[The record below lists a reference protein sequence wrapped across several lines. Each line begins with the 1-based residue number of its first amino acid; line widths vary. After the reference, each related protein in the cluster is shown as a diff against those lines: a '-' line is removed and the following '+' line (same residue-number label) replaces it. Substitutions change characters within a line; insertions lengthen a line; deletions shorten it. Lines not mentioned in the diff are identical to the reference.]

1 VRSAAVPVAGSRRS
15 SAARVDR
22 ATARPTR
29 ASTKRTPSEGRARPG
44 GERGRGARSREATR
58 VGAKAI
64 GGGERGGT
72 RAGCESVVVDDENRR
87 GNAPARIARG
97 TATAATAEAAA
108 MLACKSVASLRGAEG
123 WRRRQAGL
131 LRGFLEGHLLFAK
144 NHARPTATFAKSGW
158 KLRVQTEGAD
168 WPRAF
173 IFPKI
178 SIEISLLAKL

>member
-1 VRSAAVPVAGSRRS
+1 
-15 SAARVDR
+15 
-22 ATARPTR
+22 
-29 ASTKRTPSEGRARPG
+29 
-44 GERGRGARSREATR
+44 
-58 VGAKAI
+58 
-64 GGGERGGT
+64 
-72 RAGCESVVVDDENRR
+72 
-87 GNAPARIARG
+87 
-97 TATAATAEAAA
+97 

>member
-1 VRSAAVPVAGSRRS
+1 MMLMASLNVNERRCGARRFPSLGPVG
-15 SAARVDR
+15 R
-22 ATARPTR
+22 APR
-29 ASTKRTPSEGRARPG
+29 ASTRRTPSEGRARPG

-72 RAGCESVVVDDENRR
+72 RAGCESVVLDDENRR

-131 LRGFLEGHLLFAK
+131 LRGFLEGGDFRVFLTVPG
-144 NHARPTATFAKSGW
+144 RP
-158 KLRVQTEGAD
+158 
-168 WPRAF
+168 PRPRSRAGNSRALIGSNAF
-173 IFPKI
+173 IFQR
-178 SIEISLLAKL
+178 S

>member
-1 VRSAAVPVAGSRRS
+1 MMMLAASLNVNERRCGARRFPSLGPVG
-15 SAARVDR
+15 R
-22 ATARPTR
+22 APR
-29 ASTKRTPSEGRARPG
+29 ASTRRTPSEGRARPG

-123 WRRRQAGL
+123 WRGDRPACYEV
-131 LRGFLEGHLLFAK
+131 FLKEVIFAY
-144 NHARPTATFAKSGW
+144 F
-158 KLRVQTEGAD
+158 
-168 WPRAF
+168 
-173 IFPKI
+173 
-178 SIEISLLAKL
+178 